1 MTPPGIES
9 KGNQSL
15 QYKSIQKHYA
25 KLTGL
30 LRINEAT
37 KSNLTDQLIAK
48 GWLGP
53 GSSATPN
60 NLIDVVMEMIKHSAT
75 FYDDFI
81 AVLQQCIGAQHIVDD
96 LLGAA

>member
-1 MTPPGIES
+1 MAG
-9 KGNQSL
+9 KGTHSL

-25 KLTGL
+25 SLTGL
-30 LRINEAT
+30 LKINAGT

-48 GWLGP
+48 GWLVP

-60 NLIDVVMEMIKHSAT
+60 NLIDVVMERIKHSAT

-81 AVLQQCIGAQHIVDD
+81 VMLQQCGGAEHIVDD